1 MPKKFTD
8 TSTEDFGYDMWLMAH
23 WNEQRDK
30 RWVEMM
36 KGCNVPNSEE
46 IIKNFEEKGDDI
58 YFYRFIELL
67 RKDRLLGE
75 QKNREH

>member
-1 MPKKFTD
+1 
-8 TSTEDFGYDMWLMAH
+8 MWLMAH

-36 KGCNVPNSEE
+36 EECNVPNSEE

-58 YFYRFIELL
+58 YFYRFIELM
-67 RKDRLLGE
+67 RKDRLLRE
-75 QKNREH
+75 QKKREH